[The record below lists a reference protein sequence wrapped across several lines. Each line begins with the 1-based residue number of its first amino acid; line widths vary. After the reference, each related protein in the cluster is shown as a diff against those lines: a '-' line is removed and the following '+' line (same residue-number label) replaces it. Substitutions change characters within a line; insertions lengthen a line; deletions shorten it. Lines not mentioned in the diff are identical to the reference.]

1 MTLEP
6 EQEHKEAEQSENST
20 VQPQRSYWSFLWYYN
35 ILKICYCLIISYIL
49 LKLILE
55 TESKVRSLPFRQ
67 HKICTLHK

>member
-6 EQEHKEAEQSENST
+6 EQEHKEAEKSENST

-49 LKLILE
+49 LKLILK

-67 HKICTLHK
+67 H